1 MIPSYPK
8 VYQLGH
14 RWLADLF
21 EGQVYVQEKVDG
33 SQFSFGFIGKTLYM
47 RSKSATVAEVT
58 FEHGEPTI
66 VEGPGAQQFR
76 LAIDS
81 ILARASLLHPDT
93 VYRGEFLAKPKHNTL
108 AYDRVPKGN
117 VVIFDVEDVGL
128 STPRIYHPIDLITET
143 ERIGLENVPYIDIDH
158 LDSGVIVDTVR
169 NTDSMLGGQK
179 IEGLVF
185 KNYTQFGMDGKF
197 LAGKYVSE
205 AFKEVHQK
213 DWKERNPAGAD
224 IIETIGA
231 GLRTP
236 ARWNKAVQ
244 HLRDRGELLD
254 APQDIGP
261 LMKEVSTDLHAEVTD
276 EVKEALFKWA
286 WPKIQRL
293 ATRGLP
299 EWYKEQLLE
308 NQFQPRED
316 ESE

>member
-14 RWLADLF
+14 RWLIDLF

-81 ILARASLLHPDT
+81 VLSRASLLRADT
-93 VYRGEFLAKPKHNTL
+93 VYRGEFLSKPKHNTL
-108 AYDRVPKGN
+108 AYDRVPKDN
-117 VVIFDVEDVGL
+117 IVLFDIEDVGL
-128 STPRIYHPIDLITET
+128 SKPHIYMPIDLISET
-143 ERIGLENVPYIDIDH
+143 ERIGLENVPYIAVEPRDGAAI
-158 LDSGVIVDTVR
+158 LQVVKE
-169 NTDSMLGGQK
+169 TDSMLGGQK
-179 IEGLVF
+179 VEGIVI

-213 DWKERNPAGAD
+213 DWKVRNPGGQD
-224 IIETIGA
+224 IIGAIGS

-261 LMKEVSTDLHAEVTD
+261 LMKEVSTDLQAEVMD

-286 WPKIQRL
+286 WPKLQRM

-308 NQFQPRED
+308 RQFD
-316 ESE
+316 GDA